1 MNDKALALNSQIE
14 GVNVNKRYQFTENC
28 YFICTAVTIEFINN
42 LDLSYG
48 IKSNGFIA
56 GEFELIN
63 GMADEDER
71 GIAIREMQKSMQEH
85 KRFKELE
92 MKIDRGRCELRV
104 EFFI

>member
-1 MNDKALALNSQIE
+1 MSDKALALNNKIE
-14 GVNVNKRYQFTENC
+14 GVDVNKRYQFTENC

-48 IKSNGFIA
+48 VKSNGFIM
-56 GEFELIN
+56 GEFELVG
-63 GMADEDER
+63 GMADENER

-85 KRFKELE
+85 KRFKELKME
-92 MKIDRGRCELRV
+92 IDRGRCQLRV